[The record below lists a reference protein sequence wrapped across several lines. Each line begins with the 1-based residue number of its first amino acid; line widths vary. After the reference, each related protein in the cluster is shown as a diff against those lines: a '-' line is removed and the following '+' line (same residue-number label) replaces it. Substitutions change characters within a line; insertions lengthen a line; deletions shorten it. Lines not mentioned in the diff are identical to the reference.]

1 MVELEGYRTPNNN
14 PLIVLQ
20 VEINVEILKA
30 CCGQHAIIHKSIKQS
45 YVSNHYYERVKKQL
59 LLISNDIT
67 HKEELSSKITSK
79 AIFCKEA
86 KLI

>member
-1 MVELEGYRTPNNN
+1 MIELEGYRTPKNN

>member
-1 MVELEGYRTPNNN
+1 MIELEGYRTPNNN

>member
-1 MVELEGYRTPNNN
+1 MIGLEGYRTPNNN

-45 YVSNHYYERVKKQL
+45 YVSNQYYEKLGNEMNVKK
-59 LLISNDIT
+59 NCD
-67 HKEELSSKITSK
+67 E
-79 AIFCKEA
+79 AI
-86 KLI
+86 

>member
-1 MVELEGYRTPNNN
+1 MIGLEGYRTPNNN

-59 LLISNDIT
+59 LLIPNDIT
-67 HKEELSSKITSK
+67 HKEELSSKMTSK